1 MDRIQVAG
9 AGVFGVT
16 AAIELRK
23 RGHEVALIDP
33 GPLPH
38 PLAASTDI
46 SKVVRLEYGAD
57 ERYTELAERAIE
69 GWRRWNRDLGTL
81 YHETGLLLLRRTP
94 LAPGTLE
101 QDSFEIVSRR
111 GHEPELLD
119 SAAVR
124 ARFPAWNAERYGHGT
139 YDREG
144 GYVESGKAIARLV
157 TEAQRLGVELREGVA
172 FARLL
177 DAGIGIMSTAG
188 EKMAADRVVLALGAW
203 TPHALPRLAAE
214 FRSTGHPVF
223 HLAPRDRDA
232 FLPERFPVFCA
243 EIQTTGYYGFP
254 AHPENGVVK
263 IARHGAGRPMHPE
276 SAERFVTAEETR
288 QLREFL
294 AATFPLLQDAP
305 IVYTRICL
313 YCDSRDGHFW
323 IGRDPDRPGV
333 VVATGD
339 SGHAFK
345 FAPVL
350 GSLIADVVEDR
361 GHPLEARF
369 AWRPGLYPARWE
381 EATRSQT
388 CCSLAPV
395 SGSLD
400 PLARPV

>member
-1 MDRIQVAG
+1 
-9 AGVFGVT
+9 
-16 AAIELRK
+16 
-23 RGHEVALIDP
+23 
-33 GPLPH
+33 
-38 PLAASTDI
+38 
-46 SKVVRLEYGAD
+46 
-57 ERYTELAERAIE
+57 
-69 GWRRWNRDLGTL
+69 
-81 YHETGLLLLRRTP
+81 
-94 LAPGTLE
+94 
-101 QDSFEIVSRR
+101 
-111 GHEPELLD
+111 
-119 SAAVR
+119 
-124 ARFPAWNAERYGHGT
+124 
-139 YDREG
+139 
-144 GYVESGKAIARLV
+144 SGKAIARLV

-276 SAERFVTAEETR
+276 SAERF
-288 QLREFL
+288 
-294 AATFPLLQDAP
+294 
-305 IVYTRICL
+305 
-313 YCDSRDGHFW
+313 
-323 IGRDPDRPGV
+323 
-333 VVATGD
+333 
-339 SGHAFK
+339 
-345 FAPVL
+345 
-350 GSLIADVVEDR
+350 
-361 GHPLEARF
+361 

>member
-1 MDRIQVAG
+1 MDRILVAG

-16 AAIELRK
+16 AAIELRE

-119 SAAVR
+119 GASVR

-323 IGRDPDRPGV
+323 IARDPDRPGV

-388 CCSLAPV
+388 
-395 SGSLD
+395 
-400 PLARPV
+400 

>member
-1 MDRIQVAG
+1 MPGMDRVVVAG
-9 AGVFGVT
+9 AGVFGLT

-23 RGHEVALIDP
+23 RGHAVALVDP

-46 SKVVRLEYGAD
+46 SKVVRLEYGDD
-57 ERYTELAERAIE
+57 ELYTALAERASE
-69 GWRRWNRDLGTL
+69 GWRRWNRDLGAL

-111 GHEPELLD
+111 GHQPELLD
-119 SAAVR
+119 GAAVR
-124 ARFPAWNAERYGHGT
+124 ARFPAWNAERYRHGT

-157 TEAQRLGVELREGVA
+157 KEAQRLGVELREGVA

-177 DAGIGIMSTAG
+177 DTGIGIMSTAG

-203 TPHALPRLAAE
+203 TPHALPWLAAE

-223 HLAPRDRDA
+223 HLAPHEPGA

-254 AHPENGVVK
+254 AHPESGVVK
-263 IARHGAGRPMHPE
+263 IARHGKGRPMHPE
-276 SAERFVTAEETR
+276 SPQRSVTAEETA

-294 AATFPLLQDAP
+294 AGTFPLLQDAP
-305 IVYTRICL
+305 IVHTRICL
-313 YCDSRDGHFW
+313 YCDSPDGHFW
-323 IGRDPDRPGV
+323 IARDPDRPGL
-333 VVATGD
+333 VVASGD
-339 SGHAFK
+339 SGHGFK

-350 GSLIADVVEDR
+350 GALIADVVQGRPD
-361 GHPLEARF
+361 PLQSRF
-369 AWRPGLYPARWE
+369 AWRPGLRPANWQ
-381 EATRSQT
+381 EATRSPT
-388 CCSLAPV
+388 
-395 SGSLD
+395 
-400 PLARPV
+400 